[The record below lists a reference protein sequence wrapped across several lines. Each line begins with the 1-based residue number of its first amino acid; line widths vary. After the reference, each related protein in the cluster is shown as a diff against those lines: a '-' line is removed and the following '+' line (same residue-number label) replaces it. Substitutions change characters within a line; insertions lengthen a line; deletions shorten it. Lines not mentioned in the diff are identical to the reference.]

1 MKDKAS
7 PAKGDAS
14 PKNGELGA
22 GFVDEQEEEKE
33 NSVSESESGSE
44 DSDGEQPHKKMFT
57 IEPASEP
64 SVPSIEEVK

>member
-44 DSDGEQPHKKMFT
+44 DSDRE
-57 IEPASEP
+57 
-64 SVPSIEEVK
+64 